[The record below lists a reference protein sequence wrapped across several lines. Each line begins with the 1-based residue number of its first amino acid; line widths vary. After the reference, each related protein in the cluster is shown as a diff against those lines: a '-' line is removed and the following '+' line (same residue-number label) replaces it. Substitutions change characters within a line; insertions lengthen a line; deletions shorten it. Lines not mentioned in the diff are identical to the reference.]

1 MLKRLVPAAALIAAT
16 LAPSATL
23 AQVVRSSST
32 VPVYNFVQLSVN
44 AATIAPDE
52 FKARTEEIRSCGD
65 ARKLAKTIGARVNN
79 GDTVMSTLLPYD
91 LRPILASTQT
101 GRATPVLVEEGSALH
116 VVVIC
121 HRS

>member
-1 MLKRLVPAAALIAAT
+1 MLDRIVSAAALIAAT
-16 LAPSATL
+16 FAPAAAL
-23 AQVVRSSST
+23 AQEARTSS
-32 VPVYNFVQLSVN
+32 VPIYNFVQLSVN
-44 AATIAPDE
+44 AATIAPGD

-65 ARKLAKTIGARVNN
+65 ARKLAKTIGARANN
-79 GDTVMSTLLPYD
+79 SHSVMATLLPYD

-101 GRATPVLVEEGSALH
+101 GRATPVLVEKGSALH